1 MKLTTKLRGS
11 LMIMLGA
18 LALMA
23 FCGGEPAQAGER
35 KRTMVS
41 DDSGTYV
48 KSRYRKRTR
57 VYGYMARRGGYS
69 YTPSDVINTYGLT
82 RNLYG
87 STNSFRDPFVDRQT
101 PSGPFDH
108 GFFFDSAI
116 GPRGGDSPYLH

>member
-1 MKLTTKLRGS
+1 MVVA
-11 LMIMLGA
+11 GA
-18 LALMA
+18 LALLA
-23 FCGGEPAQAGER
+23 FCGDEQVQAGER
-35 KRTMVS
+35 KRALVS
-41 DDSGTYV
+41 DDNGTYV

-57 VYGYMARRGGYS
+57 VYGYMGRRGGYS
-69 YTPSDVINTYGLT
+69 YTPSDVVNTYGLT

-101 PSGPFDH
+101 PAGPFDH